1 MADIRTLMLEQ
12 IPHLRRYARAL
23 VRDVDKADDLVHD
36 CLVRAISRADQWQR
50 GTNLRAWL
58 FTILYNN
65 FISDVRRYAVR
76 PRVVANEEQVVNL
89 SVRATQ
95 EAAIELSEL
104 KGAIEGLPYEQ
115 RITIL
120 LICLEGMS
128 YEEAA
133 DVMGV
138 PIGTVRS
145 RLSRAR
151 TALRHSTSGPSERLF
166 DDQEIVEKANR

>member
-1 MADIRTLMLEQ
+1 MADIQTLMLEQ

-76 PRVVANEEQVVNL
+76 PRTLANDDQVVNL
-89 SVRATQ
+89 SVKATQ
-95 EAAIELSEL
+95 EAAIELGEL
-104 KGAIEGLPYEQ
+104 KRAIGELPYEQ

-120 LICLEGMS
+120 LIGLEGMS

-133 DVMGV
+133 DIMGV

-151 TALRHSTSGPSERLF
+151 TALRHTTSGPSERLL
-166 DDQEIVEKANR
+166 DDQKTAEKANC